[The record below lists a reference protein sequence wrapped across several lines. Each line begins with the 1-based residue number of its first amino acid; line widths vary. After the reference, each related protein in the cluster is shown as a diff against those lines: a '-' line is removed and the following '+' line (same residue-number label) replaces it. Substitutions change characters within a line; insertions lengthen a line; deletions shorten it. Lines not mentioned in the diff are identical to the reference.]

1 MKITS
6 TIFMAIIVVAM
17 AGCQSTFGPHIGM
30 TESQWLHR
38 TLIADVVYMEGD
50 IKAYKS
56 NGVYYYFVDG
66 MLTKIDQGMIP
77 SKRILMEMK
86 TDQRISVDAK
96 SDKYDRLRKLD
107 ELRKDGIITEEEFQA
122 EKKRMLNE

>member
-1 MKITS
+1 
-6 TIFMAIIVVAM
+6 
-17 AGCQSTFGPHIGM
+17 
-30 TESQWLHR
+30 
-38 TLIADVVYMEGD
+38 MEGD